1 MAEDFK
7 SLEAVSVAIDGIKSQ
22 LALMSKVFFW
32 TAGGGALALGYL
44 LITTNSI
51 SVAVGKIE
59 TKLEAHDQRFNAIDK
74 RLDGIEKQ
82 LGDIVALMRPPKQQ
96 GQLEGPTFS
105 PFDKTPTPTT
115 FEGYVGVAVDKPDKA
130 LADWKSMGLKE
141 RPTDK
146 LWIYY
151 KDR

>member
-105 PFDKTPTPTT
+105 PFDKT
-115 FEGYVGVAVDKPDKA
+115 
-130 LADWKSMGLKE
+130 LL
-141 RPTDK
+141 RPP
-146 LWIYY
+146 LRAMSAWRSIIPI
-151 KDR
+151 RRWPIGRAWG